1 MIPPSALLNRT
12 FRRIWLASLLSGT
25 AVAAHETAAT
35 WTMNLMSPSGLFI
48 SLMASL
54 ASLPFFL
61 FTLPAG
67 ALADAFN
74 ESRILRL
81 ANLWLA
87 GSAGTLAFLGWADLL
102 NPVLLLAGV
111 FLLGVGFAINAPAW
125 ASLVPQVVTDKE
137 LPSALTLNGMQFNIT
152 SILGPALAG
161 VLLTRVGAPV
171 VFALNAAGFL
181 LVFTAIPSLGK
192 TGSGV
197 SQTLAVFLR
206 SIPSTFR
213 YVRQAQNVGNIL
225 ARNAIFSFFV
235 AIVPAL
241 APVLLL
247 KELQLNASSLG
258 LVFAS
263 MGAGSVISAIFVIPW
278 LRSRFGTDALMM
290 IAQVTLA
297 GVYILMAMVH
307 HCLYCLIPMA
317 LAGASWTLAAS
328 ELWVIAQRAI
338 PDSLRGRI
346 SALMMVLSQGA
357 MTLGAIVWG
366 VGAQIAGTRVILFAA
381 AFLFLIAVL
390 GSMLFPTTFR
400 KSFTVEGKTSASS
413 GIDNSLV
420 RG

>member
-1 MIPPSALLNRT
+1 MIPPNALLNRT
-12 FRRIWLASLLSGT
+12 FRRIWLASLVSGT

-74 ESRILRL
+74 QSRILRL

-87 GSAGTLAFLGWADLL
+87 GCAGALAVLGWAGVL

-111 FLLGVGFAINAPAW
+111 FLLAVGFAINAPAW
-125 ASLVPQVVTDKE
+125 ASLIPQVVTDKE
-137 LPSALTLNGMQFNIT
+137 LPSASTLNGMQFNLT
-152 SILGPALAG
+152 SILGPAVAG

-181 LVFTAIPSLGK
+181 LVFTAIPSLEK

-197 SQTLAVFLR
+197 SQTLESFLR

-213 YVRQAQNVGNIL
+213 YVGQAQNVGNIL

-235 AIVPAL
+235 VAIPAL

-247 KELQLNASSLG
+247 KELRLDASSLG

-263 MGAGSVISAIFVIPW
+263 MGVGSVISAIFVIPW
-278 LRSRFGTDALMM
+278 LRSRFATDTLMI

-307 HCLYCLIPMA
+307 HCLYCLVPMA
-317 LAGASWTLAAS
+317 LAGAGWTLAAS
-328 ELWVIAQRAI
+328 ELWVIAQRSI
-338 PDSLRGRI
+338 PNSLRGRI

-357 MTLGAIVWG
+357 MTLGGVVWG
-366 VGAQIAGTRVILFAA
+366 VSAELTGTRVALLAA
-381 AFLFLIAVL
+381 ASLFLTTVL
-390 GSMLFPTTFR
+390 GSMLFPRIFR
-400 KSFTVEGKTSASS
+400 KSLTIEGKAPSLS
-413 GIDNSLV
+413 GN
-420 RG
+420 G